1 MLCVEAFAVSL
12 LLFMTEKL
20 LLDWSDGSA
29 PDILEFHMHLYVQK
43 HSGTGTAA
51 VCCLLG
57 V

>member
-1 MLCVEAFAVSL
+1 MLCVDAFAVSL

-20 LLDWSDGSA
+20 LVDWSDGSA
-29 PDILEFHMHLYVQK
+29 PDVLEFHMHLYVQK